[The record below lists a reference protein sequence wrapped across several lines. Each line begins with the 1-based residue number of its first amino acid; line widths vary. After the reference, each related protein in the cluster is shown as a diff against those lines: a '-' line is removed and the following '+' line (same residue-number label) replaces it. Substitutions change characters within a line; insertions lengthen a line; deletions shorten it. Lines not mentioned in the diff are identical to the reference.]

1 MRGLL
6 VFSFLLAAAS
16 GLKLFSGDQV
26 LRIKAKD
33 ETQLAVLKDLVHFKH
48 LQVDFWRSPLSPNL
62 PVDVRVPSCNLQ
74 AVKAY
79 LKSHGIPYSVMIDDV
94 QVLIDKEREAMAAS
108 RRLERSSS
116 TFSFSSYHTIEE
128 IYDWIDNFASE
139 NSNLVSKIQIG
150 QSYEQRPLLVL
161 KFSTGGS
168 NRSAVWIDT
177 GIHSREWITH
187 ATGLWTANQIV
198 SEYGKDPVL
207 TSILDTLDIFLE
219 IVTNPDG
226 FAYTHSEDRMWRK
239 TRSINP
245 GSSCSGVDAN
255 RNWDSNFGGTGS
267 SDDACSDDYHGP
279 SPHSEVEVKSIVDFV
294 LGHGNIKAWISIHSF
309 SQLLMFPYGYKL
321 ELTPDHQ
328 ELNDLAR
335 EAVKVLTTK
344 YGTEYTYG
352 SISSTIYQA
361 SGTSIDW
368 AYDNGIKYSFTFELR
383 DTGEHGFMLP
393 ASEIIPTAEE
403 TWPALLTI
411 IDHARHHP
419 Y

>member
-16 GLKLFSGDQV
+16 GLKVFSGDQV
-26 LRIKAKD
+26 LRIKARD
-33 ETQLAVLKDLVHFKH
+33 ETQFTVLKDLEHFKH
-48 LQVDFWRSPLSPNL
+48 LQVDFWRSPLRPSL
-62 PVDVRVPSCNLQ
+62 PVDMRVPFSSLQ
-74 AVKAY
+74 SVKAY
-79 LKSHGIPYSVMIDDV
+79 LKSHGISYSIMIDDV

-108 RRLERSSS
+108 RRLERSSGN
-116 TFSFSSYHTIEE
+116 FDFSSYHTIEE

-226 FAYTHSEDRMWRK
+226 FAYTHSTDRMWRK
-239 TRSINP
+239 TRSIIP

-267 SDDACSDDYHGP
+267 SDDVCSDDYHGP
-279 SPHSEVEVKSIVDFV
+279 NPHSEVEVQSIVDFV

-321 ELTPDHQ
+321 EQTPDHQ
-328 ELNDLAR
+328 ELTRPAGP
-335 EAVKVLTTK
+335 VST
-344 YGTEYTYG
+344 GPMITESNTP
-352 SISSTIYQA
+352 SPSS
-361 SGTSIDW
+361 
-368 AYDNGIKYSFTFELR
+368 
-383 DTGEHGFMLP
+383 
-393 ASEIIPTAEE
+393 
-403 TWPALLTI
+403 
-411 IDHARHHP
+411 
-419 Y
+419 

>member
-328 ELNDLAR
+328 ELTRPAGP
-335 EAVKVLTTK
+335 VSTGPTI
-344 YGTEYTYG
+344 TESNTP
-352 SISSTIYQA
+352 SPSS
-361 SGTSIDW
+361 
-368 AYDNGIKYSFTFELR
+368 
-383 DTGEHGFMLP
+383 
-393 ASEIIPTAEE
+393 
-403 TWPALLTI
+403 
-411 IDHARHHP
+411 
-419 Y
+419 